1 MEWNDARIAELTKK
15 WQAGFSASQVAKH
28 LGGVTRSAVI
38 GKVHRLGIS
47 GRSCPSRPGSGGRPA
62 RVARVSPGGARREVA
77 PRAPRSTPSMTV
89 ETFPTA
95 TVLTLTEDSC
105 RWPIGD
111 PNQAE
116 FGFCGRGRAGKGPY
130 CLGHGPMAL
139 RHGDKGMKRREI
151 DRIVQRYVEGA
162 SQSSSPEGSNEA
174 RGRDRAEPVT
184 AATSGR

>member
-1 MEWNDARIAELTKK
+1 MEWNDARIAELTKQ
-15 WQAGFSASQVAKH
+15 WQAGFSASQVANH

-47 GRSCPSRPGSGGRPA
+47 GRSRPSRPRSPGVREAGAARASSGGP
-62 RVARVSPGGARREVA
+62 RREAAV
-77 PRAPRSTPSMTV
+77 RAPRSEPV
-89 ETFPTA
+89 LIIETAPTA

-111 PNQAE
+111 PNQPE

-130 CLGHGPMAL
+130 CLGHGLMAL
-139 RHGDKGMKRREI
+139 RHGDRGMKRREI

-162 SQSSSPEGSNEA
+162 SQSSPPEGSNEA
-174 RGRDRAEPVT
+174 RQ
-184 AATSGR
+184 AAALAVAR